1 MTTEII
7 IAICGLILLAYL
19 FDVTVSITR
28 IPSVI
33 LLLIVGWSVRQ
44 LTILLQIPMPDIA
57 QVLPVIGT
65 VGLILIVLEGSLEL
79 ELSRS
84 KLGVISKTITIS
96 LLSVMVFSL
105 GLALAFQYFS
115 GVSLKIALV
124 NAIPFAVISS
134 AIAIPTAQKFLSKDR
149 EFITYESSFSDII
162 GVILFNFL
170 ILNETIGLVSVGQF
184 LLEMTLILLITLVTT
199 LLLALLLG
207 KLKHHVK
214 YLPIIVLI
222 VLIYSLSKLYHLPAL
237 IIILLFGLFLGNL
250 NKFRRFGFI
259 SRLHPDGMTHDVH
272 KFRDLT
278 VEIAFLVRVLFF
290 LLFGY
295 QIQTSDLINLETLV
309 WALGISLGIYGIR
322 YGLLLL
328 YKVKS
333 PAVFFTAPR
342 GLITILLFLSI
353 PASQVVPPVSNSL
366 IIQVILISAMMLMI
380 GMIGNGGK
388 EKERLEVEPSGK
400 N

>member
-19 FDVTVSITR
+19 FDVTVSFTR

-44 LTILLQIPMPDIA
+44 LTVFLQIPMPEFS

-84 KLGVISKTITIS
+84 KLGVISQTLSVS
-96 LLSVMVFSL
+96 LLSILIFSI
-105 GLALAFQYFS
+105 GLALVFQHFS
-115 GVSLKIALV
+115 GVGFKNALV

-134 AIAIPTAQKFLSKDR
+134 AIAIPTAQKFLPKDR

-170 ILNETIGLVSVGQF
+170 ILNETIGLATIGQF
-184 LLEMTLILLITLVTT
+184 FTEMTLILLITLVTT
-199 LLLALLLG
+199 LLLALLLN

-222 VLIYSLSKLYHLPAL
+222 VLIYSVSKLYHLPAL

-250 NKFRRFGFI
+250 DKFRRVGFI
-259 SRLHPDGMTHDVH
+259 SKLHPEGMTHDVH

-295 QIQTSDLINLETLV
+295 QIQTSDLLNMESLV
-309 WALGISLGIYGIR
+309 WALGISLGIFGSR
-322 YGLLLL
+322 LGLLSLFRI
-328 YKVKS
+328 KS
-333 PAVFFTAPR
+333 PPVFFTAPR

-353 PASQVVPPVSNSL
+353 PSSQMIPPVSNSL
-366 IIQVILISAMMLMI
+366 IIQVILITALMLMI
-380 GMIGNGGK
+380 GMIGNGGTAK
-388 EKERLEVEPSGK
+388 RKLEVEPIGK

>member
-44 LTILLQIPMPDIA
+44 LTILLQIPMPDIT

-84 KLGVISKTITIS
+84 KLGVISKTIS
-96 LLSVMVFSL
+96 LSMLSVIVFSI
-105 GLALAFQYFS
+105 GLALVFQYFS

-170 ILNETIGLVSVGQF
+170 ILNETIGLVSVGHF
-184 LLEMTLILLITLVTT
+184 LLEMTLILVITLVTT
-199 LLLALLLG
+199 LLLALLLS

-250 NKFRRFGFI
+250 DKFRRFGFI

-309 WALGISLGIYGIR
+309 WAFGISLGIYGIR
-322 YGLLLL
+322 YGLLFL

-353 PASQVVPPVSNSL
+353 PGSQIVPPVSNSL
-366 IIQVILISAMMLMI
+366 IIQVILISALMLMI

-388 EKERLEVEPSGK
+388 AKATVEVESSGK
-400 N
+400 D

>member
-105 GLALAFQYFS
+105 GLAFVFQYFS

>member
-1 MTTEII
+1 MI
-7 IAICGLILLAYL
+7 
-19 FDVTVSITR
+19 
-28 IPSVI
+28 
-33 LLLIVGWSVRQ
+33 
-44 LTILLQIPMPDIA
+44 
-57 QVLPVIGT
+57 
-65 VGLILIVLEGSLEL
+65 
-79 ELSRS
+79 
-84 KLGVISKTITIS
+84 
-96 LLSVMVFSL
+96 
-105 GLALAFQYFS
+105 GLAFVFQYFS